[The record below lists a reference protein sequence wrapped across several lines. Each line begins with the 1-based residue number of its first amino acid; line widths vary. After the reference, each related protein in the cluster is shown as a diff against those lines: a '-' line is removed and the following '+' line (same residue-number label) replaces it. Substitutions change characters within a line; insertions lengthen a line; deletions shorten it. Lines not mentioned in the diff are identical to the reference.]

1 MSVLVRHV
9 KGCMASEEQ
18 MLAEVRRHAAEMAA
32 ERVLTVCTDPIYI
45 ETARVPHPSGQ
56 MMTVD
61 IYEIVAQ
68 CPGSV

>member
-9 KGCMASEEQ
+9 AGCHATEEQ
-18 MLAEVRRHAAEMAA
+18 MLDSVRQHAAEMAA
-32 ERVLTVCTDPIYI
+32 EKRLIVRADPIYI